1 MRPLVAN
8 CHFGLGRLFRRT
20 DQHDRAREHL
30 ALATA
35 MYRDM
40 GMSYW
45 LANGE
50 RVRRELE

>member
-1 MRPLVAN
+1 MRPLVAH

-20 DQHDRAREHL
+20 DRYEPAREHL
-30 ALATA
+30 NTAVA

-45 LANGE
+45 LLNAE
-50 RVRRELE
+50 RERTEIG